1 MFDKINSILQL
12 KSAKLY
18 ISVEFRTKVGG
29 EDVQQTTLK
38 GGGGEELQSVC
49 ADNHPTLTCCTT
61 IFGNYT
67 LPCHKTPTPMMVC
80 GSNYQYEYIPFLR
93 GIRQSWCWSW

>member
-1 MFDKINSILQL
+1 MKELDLDCQFHDITIIYHASHSIFSDCIVFMPISIKEDKYVKIMFDKINSILQL

-49 ADNHPTLTCCTT
+49 ADNHPTLT
-61 IFGNYT
+61 
-67 LPCHKTPTPMMVC
+67 
-80 GSNYQYEYIPFLR
+80 
-93 GIRQSWCWSW
+93 

>member
-1 MFDKINSILQL
+1 MKELNLGCYFHDITIIYYASHAIFSDYIVFMPISIKEDKHVNIMFDKINSILQL

-49 ADNHPTLTCCTT
+49 ADNHPTLT
-61 IFGNYT
+61 
-67 LPCHKTPTPMMVC
+67 
-80 GSNYQYEYIPFLR
+80 
-93 GIRQSWCWSW
+93 